1 LEKKIRKEVKIR
13 EKRFESIFIIGKI
26 ENITYKIG
34 KIRSLFILSQY
45 FSKLLEIS
53 FKNDH
58 QLFRGWLRVS
68 SFIFSIFNSVPI
80 FFIFCMSTFLKSD
93 GIDIM
98 GMVQRN

>member
-1 LEKKIRKEVKIR
+1 LEKKKRKEVKIR

-58 QLFRGWLRVS
+58 QLFGVCFGYHL
-68 SFIFSIFNSVPI
+68 SFSQ
-80 FFIFCMSTFLKSD
+80 FL
-93 GIDIM
+93 I
-98 GMVQRN
+98 VF